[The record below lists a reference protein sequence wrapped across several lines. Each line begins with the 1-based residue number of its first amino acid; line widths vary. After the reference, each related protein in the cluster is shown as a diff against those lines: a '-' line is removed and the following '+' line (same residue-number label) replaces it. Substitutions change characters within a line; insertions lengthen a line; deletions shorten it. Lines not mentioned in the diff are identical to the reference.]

1 MDTVHLSFYKGT
13 IDIHG
18 DYNIPNTKWDDRSH
32 TMRSLALYY
41 RDIIAYL
48 ENSGI
53 PYVDNVLDLIPCPDL
68 KCEIELRDYQREALE
83 RWMVDRRGVLV
94 LPTGSG
100 KTYIALKAIE
110 AINSPAFIVV
120 PTLDLVDQ
128 WKEQLGVFDIE
139 IGEYTGREKNLQP
152 ITVSTYDTA
161 YNTAEN
167 VGNKF
172 KLLIFDEVHHL
183 PSEGYRHIA
192 EFFASPF
199 RMGLTATYERED
211 GLHELFPKLMG
222 GKVYEI
228 DVDELA
234 GEHLSPY
241 KVIKINV
248 DLTPEEKKEYEKN
261 MDIFRDYIQHSNIK
275 MHSSSDF
282 QKVIIRSGYDPKAW
296 EAVRA
301 RNLAMRIAYNS
312 KSKMVEL
319 ESLLENHRGDR
330 IIIFTRYNDL
340 VYRISQDYFIPC
352 ITYKTDKNER
362 VKILDGF
369 REGKYPAIVS
379 SQVLDE
385 GIDVPDAN
393 IGVIMSGTGSNR
405 EYIQRL
411 GRILRPSD
419 KKAILYEIVSSG
431 TSEMGTSYRRKKKK

>member
-1 MDTVHLSFYKGT
+1 VDTVHLSFYKGT

-83 RWMVDRRGVLV
+83 RWLVDRRGVLV

-128 WKEQLGVFDIE
+128 WKEQLSVFDIE

-301 RNLAMRIAYNS
+301 RNLAMRLAYNS

-340 VYRISQDYFIPC
+340 VYRISQDYFIPS